1 MTTQTL
7 RPMRV
12 MRTFSS
18 LLDGYFH
25 TFEQGTVI
33 RDLTVLETLSRTG
46 CRKFLADET
55 EAEKLAT
62 CPRCHNIVRVD
73 SATVPVKVCNEAV
86 ALQINQQFLTFRRG
100 DLLRDARVI
109 ESAINAGYDL
119 QDGFALLCNVCSEL
133 F

>member
-1 MTTQTL
+1 MTTTTAK
-7 RPMRV
+7 PMKV
-12 MRTFSS
+12 LRTFST
-18 LLDGYFH
+18 LVDGYFH
-25 TFEQGTVI
+25 SFEQGTVI
-33 RDLTVLETLSRTG
+33 RDLTVLETLLRTG
-46 CRKFLADET
+46 CKKFLADET

-73 SATVPVKVCNEAV
+73 EATVPVKICNEAV
-86 ALQINQQFLTFRRG
+86 ALQLNQQFLTLRRG

-119 QDGFALLCNVCSEL
+119 QDGFALLCNVCSET